1 MMELVACFIV
11 LDFIFRVVWVYF
23 WIQLFLV
30 SLKMTHMVEWGWTVT
45 LIPTWVALIVL
56 LVCIMVQ

>member
-30 SLKMTHMVEWGWTVT
+30 SLKMTRMVEWGWIVT

-56 LVCIMVQ
+56 LVCVMI

>member
-1 MMELVACFIV
+1 MMELVACFII

-30 SLKMTHMVEWGWTVT
+30 SLKMTHMVEWGWVVT
-45 LIPTWVALIVL
+45 LIPTWVILIVL
-56 LVCIMVQ
+56 LVCVMI

>member
-56 LVCIMVQ
+56 LVCVIM

>member
-30 SLKMTHMVEWGWTVT
+30 SLKMTHMVEWGWFVT
-45 LIPTWVALIVL
+45 LIPTWVILIVL
-56 LVCIMVQ
+56 LVCVMI

>member
-56 LVCIMVQ
+56 LVCVII

>member
-56 LVCIMVQ
+56 LVCIIV

>member
-56 LVCIMVQ
+56 LVCIMV

>member
-11 LDFIFRVVWVYF
+11 LDFIFRVVWIYF

-30 SLKMTHMVEWGWTVT
+30 SLKMTHLVEWGWIVT

-56 LVCIMVQ
+56 LVCVMI

>member
-23 WIQLFLV
+23 WIQLFLI

-56 LVCIMVQ
+56 LV

>member
-23 WIQLFLV
+23 WIQLFLI

-56 LVCIMVQ
+56 LVCVIM

>member
-1 MMELVACFIV
+1 MMELVTCFIV

-30 SLKMTHMVEWGWTVT
+30 LLKMTHMVEWGWTVT